1 MNGCMTMDRGILM
14 ESIIQINEGDIPSS
28 NNGCFFCEE
37 KAPFT
42 FGIIKSDKIIKSN
55 NTDCFILN
63 SVPLCE
69 KHAEGFNSLL
79 SGEHDINDLITVMKA
94 SKQKRINLRR

>member
-1 MNGCMTMDRGILM
+1 ML
-14 ESIIQINEGDIPSS
+14 ESIIQINEGDAPSLKQ
-28 NNGCFFCEE
+28 GCFFCKEE
-37 KAPFT
+37 APFT
-42 FGIIKSDKIIKSN
+42 FGIINAKKIIKSKN
-55 NTDCFILN
+55 NDCFILS

-79 SGEHDINDLITVMKA
+79 SGEHDINDLITQMKS

>member
-1 MNGCMTMDRGILM
+1 ML
-14 ESIIQINEGDIPSS
+14 ESIIQVNEGDKPSLEQR
-28 NNGCFFCEE
+28 CFFCKEE
-37 KAPFT
+37 APFT
-42 FGIIKSDKIIKSN
+42 FGIIKANKIIKSKN
-55 NTDCFILN
+55 EDCYIFS

-79 SGEHDINDLITVMKA
+79 SGEHDINDLIIEMKS